1 MRGLLMNF
9 RELYDKAHAAGMAA
23 GAACKP
29 VAMVVG
35 HAASPLGGG
44 IDYSKPVYHVPDG
57 PCGFAWVT
65 VKPGNCRL
73 ANWLKKAGLA
83 RKAYGGGVAVW
94 VSEFGQSMA
103 RKEAYARAFAKVLNT
118 AGFSRVYAES
128 RMD

>member
-1 MRGLLMNF
+1 MNF

-23 GAACKP
+23 GAACSP
-29 VAMVVG
+29 APMVVG
-35 HAASPLGGG
+35 HAASLFGDG
-44 IDYSKPVYHVPDG
+44 IDYNKPTYYVPDG

-65 VKPGNCRL
+65 VKPGNGRL
-73 ANWLKKAGLA
+73 ANWLKKMGLA
-83 RKAYGGGVAVW
+83 RKAYGGGVSVW

-103 RKEAYARAFAKVLNT
+103 RKEAYASAFAKVLRA